1 MSLQV
6 NRKVKHMRDSVGWRY
21 LTATRYALLAQTKNR
36 TAILLLIAFV
46 PIWYY
51 INGMFTDRPIEFKFW
66 FTGTFLHVSSR
77 NLSLLTAGL
86 SAITLI
92 VGFMLFTTTRKDR
105 PFDQRIVLNGYPQ
118 PLLIL
123 AKLTSLVAVAA
134 AVSLYAS
141 GILLV
146 FWRPDSLP
154 VVWLGFFCAALC
166 YGGFG
171 LLLGV
176 LLRGELEGFFL
187 IIMISLIDTFTQ
199 NPVGYSSNPSTGQS
213 YLVWFP
219 SFAPTQI
226 SVAGGFTDLMPWSH
240 VLLSLAW
247 LGAFALLGLAI
258 FWWKTRALRV
268 HTTVSSPT
276 LASSSVT
283 KS

>member
-1 MSLQV
+1 M
-6 NRKVKHMRDSVGWRY
+6 VKHMLGSIGRRY
-21 LTATRYALLAQTKNR
+21 LTATRYALLGQAKNR
-36 TAILLLIAFV
+36 MAIILLIIFV

-51 INGMFTDRPIEFKFW
+51 INGVFADRPVDFKLQ

-92 VGFMLFTTTRKDR
+92 VGFMLFTATRKDR
-105 PFDQRIVLNGYPQ
+105 LFDQRLVLNGFPQ

-146 FWRPDSLP
+146 FWHPDSLP
-154 VVWLGFFCAALC
+154 LVWLGFFCAALC

-176 LLRGELEGFFL
+176 LLEGELEGFFL
-187 IIMISLIDTFTQ
+187 IIMFSLIDTYTQ
-199 NPVGYSSNPSTGQS
+199 NPVGYSSSGNQS
-213 YLVWFP
+213 FNVWFP

-226 SVAGGFTDLMPWSH
+226 SVAGGFTHLAPWSY

-258 FWWKTRALRV
+258 FWWKTRAWRV
-268 HTTVSSPT
+268 HTTVSSPSLGSHRAT
-276 LASSSVT
+276 
-283 KS
+283 

>member
-1 MSLQV
+1 MIGSIG
-6 NRKVKHMRDSVGWRY
+6 RRY
-21 LTATRYALLAQTKNR
+21 LTATRYALLGQAKNR
-36 TAILLLIAFV
+36 MAIILLIAFV

-51 INGMFTDRPIEFKFW
+51 IIGLFTAQYMAVDFKFRV
-66 FTGTFLHVSSR
+66 TGAFLHVSSY

-86 SAITLI
+86 NAITLI
-92 VGFMLFTTTRKDR
+92 VGFMLFTSTRKDR
-105 PFDQRIVLNGYPQ
+105 QFDQRLVLNGYPQ

-141 GILLV
+141 GLLV
-146 FWRPDSLP
+146 VFWHPGSLP
-154 VVWLGFFCAALC
+154 LVWLGFFCAALC

-187 IIMISLIDTFTQ
+187 IIMVSLMDTFMQ
-199 NPVGYSSNPSTGQS
+199 NPVGNPAANQS
-213 YLVWFP
+213 FIVWLP

-226 SVAGGFTDLMPWSH
+226 SVAGGFTHVVPWSY

-247 LGAFALLGLAI
+247 LVAFALLGLAI
-258 FWWKTRALRV
+258 FWWKTRAWRV
-268 HTTVSSPT
+268 HTTTSSTSLVSQY
-276 LASSSVT
+276 VT
-283 KS
+283 ES

>member
-1 MSLQV
+1 MIGSIG
-6 NRKVKHMRDSVGWRY
+6 RRY
-21 LTATRYALLAQTKNR
+21 LTATRYALLAQAKNGM
-36 TAILLLIAFV
+36 AILLLIAFV
-46 PIWYY
+46 PIWYS
-51 INGMFTDRPIEFKFW
+51 IMGMFADRPIDFKFW
-66 FTGTFLHVSSR
+66 VTGTFLHVSSH

-92 VGFMLFTTTRKDR
+92 VGFMLFTSTRKDR
-105 PFDQRIVLNGYPQ
+105 QFDQRLVLNGYPQ

-123 AKLTSLVAVAA
+123 AKLTSLMAVAA

-141 GILLV
+141 GVLLV
-146 FWRPDSLP
+146 FWGPGSVP

-199 NPVGYSSNPSTGQS
+199 NPVGYPSSDQS
-213 YLVWFP
+213 YVVWFP
-219 SFAPTQI
+219 TFAPTQI
-226 SVAGGFTDLMPWSH
+226 AVAGGFTHLVPWNY

-247 LGAFALLGLAI
+247 FVAFALLGLAI
-258 FWWKTRALRV
+258 FWWRTRAWRV
-268 HTTVSSPT
+268 HTTASSPPRV
-276 LASSSVT
+276 SQSVT
-283 KS
+283 GS

>member
-1 MSLQV
+1 MIGSIG
-6 NRKVKHMRDSVGWRY
+6 RRY
-21 LTATRYALLAQTKNR
+21 LTATHYALLGQAKNR
-36 TAILLLIAFV
+36 MAIILLIAFV

-51 INGMFTDRPIEFKFW
+51 IMGLFTDRPLDVKFW

-92 VGFMLFTTTRKDR
+92 VGFMLFTSTRKDR
-105 PFDQRIVLNGYPQ
+105 QFDRRLVLNGYPQ

-141 GILLV
+141 GILLI
-146 FWRPDSLP
+146 FWRPGSLL

-187 IIMISLIDTFTQ
+187 IIMVSLIDTFFQ
-199 NPVGYSSNPSTGQS
+199 NPVGYSSAASQS
-213 YLVWFP
+213 FIVWFP

-226 SVAGGFTDLMPWSH
+226 SVAGGFTHLVPWSY
-240 VLLSLAW
+240 VLVSLAW
-247 LGAFALLGLAI
+247 FVAFALLGLAI
-258 FWWKTRALRV
+258 FWWKTRAWRV
-268 HTTVSSPT
+268 HTTVSSPS
-276 LASSSVT
+276 LVSHSGFR
-283 KS
+283 